1 MLKLLLSLG
10 NLVNCSS
17 ITTTIATITTS
28 TGATS
33 TIISITTSGNFFF
46 LNFTSVN
53 SEQLLY
59 FKNELYTKNS
69 TVKYSAILS
78 RNNKLF
84 FLSILFFM
92 F

>member
-1 MLKLLLSLG
+1 MLKFMLKLLLSLG

-46 LNFTSVN
+46 
-53 SEQLLY
+53 
-59 FKNELYTKNS
+59 
-69 TVKYSAILS
+69 
-78 RNNKLF
+78 
-84 FLSILFFM
+84 
-92 F
+92 